1 MSPHTLHENEAKS
14 QFGDILDRFDVTS
27 QKDHGTA
34 PSNAIHLEK
43 IVDGALVCIA
53 RYGLSKTGVE
63 DIAKE
68 SKCSRATVYR
78 VFPGG
83 KESIIE
89 AVVATEVGRLFR
101 SISLRLDGVDTLEDA
116 LVAMVHEAGVRLLA
130 HEALSAVVTLEPS
143 LILPHLA
150 FDRMS
155 DLLDLA
161 SDLGAPML
169 ERWLPLETGGR
180 VAEWIAR
187 IVISYSAS
195 PAENVNVTDED
206 SVRSLVATFVMPG
219 IEVLLKGRTSF
230 ASNDS

>member
-1 MSPHTLHENEAKS
+1 MSPDTLHENETKS
-14 QFGDILDRFDVTS
+14 LLGDILERFDVSS
-27 QKDHGTA
+27 QKDPGNLS
-34 PSNAIHLEK
+34 SNAVHLER

-101 SISLRLDGVDTLEDA
+101 SISLRLEKVDTLEDA
-116 LVAMVHEAGVRLLA
+116 LVAMVHEAGLRLLA

-155 DLLDLA
+155 DLLDIA

-195 PAENVNVTDED
+195 PAENVNIADED

-219 IEVLLKGRTSF
+219 IEVLLKGSSSL
-230 ASNDS
+230 AGNDS